1 MFGTNN
7 LFSDIKSLNYNV
19 CAQIFIHKV
28 GFSAVHPMRSE
39 PGDTIGQSYKDLCHD
54 YVVPE
59 HLNFDV
65 AIAQVDKNTLFMK
78 TINKYDMRYHIS
90 IPIIPNDKPT
100 EGAIREINK

>member
-1 MFGTNN
+1 
-7 LFSDIKSLNYNV
+7 
-19 CAQIFIHKV
+19 
-28 GFSAVHPMRSE
+28 MRSE

-100 EGAIREINK
+100 EGAIREIKKKWYRIIIKNKVPKRLQDYGLIWICETGNLSI